1 MWRVRGV
8 CGVAWRAL
16 ISAVAAAART
26 LKRVRS
32 MSKLEPSGFL
42 KVNSTVARRVRY
54 GSSAYSFGGNG

>member
-1 MWRVRGV
+1 MRGV

-16 ISAVAAAART
+16 IAAAAAAAALT

>member
-8 CGVAWRAL
+8 RGRWRAL
-16 ISAVAAAART
+16 ISAAAAART

>member
-8 CGVAWRAL
+8 CGVAPRAL
-16 ISAVAAAART
+16 ISAAAAAART
-26 LKRVRS
+26 LKSVRS

>member
-8 CGVAWRAL
+8 CGVAWRHSYA
-16 ISAVAAAART
+16 AAAAART
-26 LKRVRS
+26 LKSVRS

>member
-1 MWRVRGV
+1 M
-8 CGVAWRAL
+8 VAPRAL
-16 ISAVAAAART
+16 IAAVAAART

-54 GSSAYSFGGNG
+54 GSSAYSFGGIG

>member
-16 ISAVAAAART
+16 ISAAAAART
-26 LKRVRS
+26 LKSVRS

-42 KVNSTVARRVRY
+42 KVNATVARRVRY